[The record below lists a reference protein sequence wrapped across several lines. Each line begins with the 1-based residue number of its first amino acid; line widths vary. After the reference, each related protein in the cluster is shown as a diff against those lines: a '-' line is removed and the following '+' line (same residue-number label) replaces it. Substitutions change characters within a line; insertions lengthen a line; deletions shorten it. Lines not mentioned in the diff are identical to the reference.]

1 MHAGPD
7 RPEREVERPD
17 SRAPAD
23 RHPRRVGEPDN
34 ARRVTLTVA
43 LVVTFLFLLVTA
55 GGIGWFLANGTGNG
69 TGPGEDTASDGT
81 AGETEPTTGSGPP
94 PGGEGTVTDSRAGLA
109 YLLPGE
115 GWARLGDDQVPAE
128 YSSYTVYGS
137 EDDPDAII
145 VTGTED
151 LGPLEPIAATG
162 LSLATEMVGELVTGG
177 ADLRIEPSGETTLDD
192 RPAFGATL
200 GDASDE
206 DGGYGRFLVVQVT
219 DDRGAFMLGLNTS
232 GGEDATAGID
242 TAFDSLGTV

>member
-17 SRAPAD
+17 PHAPAD
-23 RHPRRVGEPDN
+23 RPPRRVGEPDN
-34 ARRVTLTVA
+34 ARRVTLTIAV
-43 LVVTFLFLLVTA
+43 VVTSLFLLVTA

-69 TGPGEDTASDGT
+69 TGPAGDTASAD
-81 AGETEPTTGSGPP
+81 AAEEAEPATGPP
-94 PGGEGTVTDSRAGLA
+94 PGDEGTVTDSRAGLA

-137 EDDPDAII
+137 EEDPDAII

-151 LGPLEPIAATG
+151 LGPLEPITATG

-177 ADLRIEPSGETTLDD
+177 ADLRIEPSGETTLND
-192 RPAFGATL
+192 RPAFGATMD
-200 GDASDE
+200 DASDE
-206 DGGYGRFLVVQVT
+206 DGGYGRFLVVQMT

-242 TAFDSLGTV
+242 AAFDSLGTV